1 MSSQRMPTVFLGH
14 GSPMNTLEHNR
25 YTEAWHAFGRSIA
38 RPAAVLAIS
47 AHWYRR
53 GIAVTAQ
60 ADPPTIHDFTG
71 FPPELSA
78 FEYPAAGSPALAA
91 RVADLLAPAEVTLD
105 GTWGIDHG
113 TWSVLAHVLPEA
125 DVPVVQLAID
135 ATRSLDEHVRLGAAL
150 APLRDDGVLIVAS
163 GNVVHH
169 LGLIDWSDEFGA
181 TDWNRAFDDAAAVL
195 MTERPGELAALEEHP
210 AYRRA
215 APSPDH
221 LLPLAYTAGLA
232 VASDATAEVLLR
244 GYAYGS
250 LSMTSYLVR

>member
-1 MSSQRMPTVFLGH
+1 MSTERMPAAFIGH

-25 YTEAWHAFGRSIA
+25 YTEAWHAFGRSIP

-60 ADPPTIHDFTG
+60 ADPPTIHDFAG

-78 FEYPAAGSPALAA
+78 FDYPAPGDPALAA
-91 RVADLLAPAEVTLD
+91 RLMPLLDPEPVELD
-105 GTWGIDHG
+105 GGWGIDHG
-113 TWSVLAHVLPEA
+113 TWSVLAHVFPDA

-135 ATRSLDEHVRLGAAL
+135 ATRPFGEHLRLGAAL
-150 APLRDDGVLIVAS
+150 APLRDEGILVLAS

-181 TDWNRAFDDAAAVL
+181 TDWNRDFDTTANAL
-195 MTERPGELAALEEHP
+195 MTQRPGDLAELEAHP
-210 AYRRA
+210 AYRLA

-232 VASDATAEVLLR
+232 VAAGTTAEVLLT
-244 GYAYGS
+244 GYSYGS
-250 LSMTSYLVR
+250 LSMTSYVVR